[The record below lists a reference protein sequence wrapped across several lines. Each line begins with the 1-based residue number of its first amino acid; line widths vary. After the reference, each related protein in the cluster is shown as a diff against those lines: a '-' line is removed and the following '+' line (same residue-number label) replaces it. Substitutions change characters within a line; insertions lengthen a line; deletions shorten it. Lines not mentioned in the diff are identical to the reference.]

1 MSYRELR
8 NFTEIMRSL
17 GYPRPISMEN
27 FRTPNFVLVAD
38 ILYWLAQRYDPIL
51 DISDDIETEA
61 DRVRFIREIVQ
72 TLALKT
78 RIKLNPRKLY
88 QADGYAVQE
97 ILKFASLLN
106 RAVKSHLVDDDTAT
120 EEPMPILSS
129 DQDLKTAR
137 QLATDITT
145 KGANLADLLYK
156 EKSIRDLR
164 NKAVARPL
172 DVETME
178 RTIKESIKQVGD
190 ETNEIIHR
198 LSNISSDESN
208 LEQKIEKRKVELDRS
223 QKRLKNLQSV
233 RPSFMDEYEK
243 LEGDLQNLYGTYL
256 ERYRNLEYLEHE
268 VLQFQQMEQE
278 RLEEAERAMKRMQQ
292 KIKDE
297 EMRILRGEV
306 DIGNDDIGELDR
318 FNNGGE
324 DGGMDLHSRRPQQAN
339 GRRDFGK
346 IAAGKVIGTM
356 DGGSDLESADDSN
369 DQSNDS
375 FGERGFGPNDS
386 EDDDIRIEDDEDGE
400 PFSVS

>member
-1 MSYRELR
+1 M
-8 NFTEIMRSL
+8 N
-17 GYPRPISMEN
+17 
-27 FRTPNFVLVAD
+27 
-38 ILYWLAQRYDPIL
+38 
-51 DISDDIETEA
+51 
-61 DRVRFIREIVQ
+61 
-72 TLALKT
+72 
-78 RIKLNPRKLY
+78 
-88 QADGYAVQE
+88 
-97 ILKFASLLN
+97 
-106 RAVKSHLVDDDTAT
+106 
-120 EEPMPILSS
+120 
-129 DQDLKTAR
+129 
-137 QLATDITT
+137 
-145 KGANLADLLYK
+145 
-156 EKSIRDLR
+156 
-164 NKAVARPL
+164 
-172 DVETME
+172 
-178 RTIKESIKQVGD
+178 
-190 ETNEIIHR
+190 
-198 LSNISSDESN
+198 
-208 LEQKIEKRKVELDRS
+208 
-223 QKRLKNLQSV
+223 
-233 RPSFMDEYEK
+233 
-243 LEGDLQNLYGTYL
+243 TY
-256 ERYRNLEYLEHE
+256 RYRNLEYLEHE